1 MYVVLLLAIFALAG
15 AFATENEGTLV
26 FRFFGY
32 QGPLPTWAPTAI
44 GVAAAAALL
53 VVAIGSASL
62 GSRLREIRHHR
73 EIARHREVIDGLLA
87 ENARLREA
95 VAARRAGAAAQ
106 PFVYGAGRVGQ
117 PGPQADR

>member
-1 MYVVLLLAIFALAG
+1 MLLLLAIFALTG
-15 AFATENEGTLV
+15 AFASENEGTLV
-26 FRFFGY
+26 FHLFGY
-32 QGPLPTWAPTAI
+32 QGPLPVWAPTVI

-62 GSRLREIRHHR
+62 GSRLREIRNHR
-73 EIARHREVIDGLLA
+73 EIAGHRRLIDELLA

-95 VAARRAGAAAQ
+95 VAARRTGAALQ

-117 PGPQADR
+117 PEPWADR